1 MHGSVRYSKLML
13 TCHWLTAVLVILAYL
28 TSEGGAHVRADPPF
42 IHIILGLSVLLL
54 TLPRLL
60 GRLVGGVPPPLESTP
75 ERMTRLARIGHG
87 TLYFLLIAVPVTG
100 WFTVSRLG
108 LGIELLGFHL
118 PSLTA
123 SVQGDPGPIAN
134 LHQVGGNLLLIIA
147 GFHAAVALWHF
158 FRLRDGTLQRMWP
171 F

>member
-1 MHGSVRYSKLML
+1 MRYSKLML
-13 TCHWLTAVLVILAYL
+13 TFHWLTAALVILAYL
-28 TSEGGAHVRADPPF
+28 TSEGGAGVRADPPLT
-42 IHIILGLSVLLL
+42 HIILGLSVLLL

-75 ERMTRLARIGHG
+75 VRMTRLARIGHG
-87 TLYFLLIAVPVTG
+87 TLYFLLIAVPITG
-100 WFTVSRLG
+100 WLTVSRLG
-108 LGIELLGFHL
+108 LSIELLGFHL

-158 FRLRDGTLQRMWP
+158 FRLRDRTLQRMWP